1 MIRKLTTSR
10 DNEQICTAIETDLS
24 KAFDCIGCDL
34 LIAKL
39 NVYGFDKKALKLI
52 YDYIKGLRNLKWIL
66 YSVVNYIF
74 LMVFQKDPCL
84 VPCYNLW

>member
-1 MIRKLTTSR
+1 MIGKLKTSR

-39 NVYGFDKKALKLI
+39 NAYGFDKKALKLI
-52 YDYIKGLRNLKWIL
+52 YDYLKDLRNLKWTL

-74 LMVFQKDPCL
+74 LIVFQKDPR
-84 VPCYNLW
+84 

>member
-1 MIRKLTTSR
+1 MIGKLKTSR

-39 NVYGFDKKALKLI
+39 NVYRFDKKALKLI
-52 YDYIKGLRNLKWIL
+52 YDYLKGLKTLN
-66 YSVVNYIF
+66 SVVSYIF

-84 VPCYNLW
+84 LPCYLI

>member
-1 MIRKLTTSR
+1 MIGKLKTSR

-39 NVYGFDKKALKLI
+39 NAYGFDKKALKLI
-52 YDYIKGLRNLKWIL
+52 YDYLKDLRNLKWTL

-74 LMVFQKDPCL
+74 LIVFQKDPRL
-84 VPCYNLW
+84 LPCYLI

>member
-1 MIRKLTTSR
+1 MIGKLKTSR

-39 NVYGFDKKALKLI
+39 NAYGFDKKALKII
-52 YDYIKGLRNLKWIL
+52 YDYLKDLRNLKWTL

-74 LMVFQKDPCL
+74 LIVFQKDPRL
-84 VPCYNLW
+84 LPCYLI

>member
-1 MIRKLTTSR
+1 MIGKLKTSR
-10 DNEQICTAIETDLS
+10 GNKQICTAIETDLS

-52 YDYIKGLRNLKWIL
+52 YDYLKGLRNLKWTL
-66 YSVVNYIF
+66 YSVVSYIF
-74 LMVFQKDPCL
+74 LMVFEKDPCL
-84 VPCYNLW
+84 LPCYLI

>member
-1 MIRKLTTSR
+1 MIRKLKTSR

-39 NVYGFDKKALKLI
+39 NAYGFDKKALKLI
-52 YDYIKGLRNLKWIL
+52 YDYLKDLRNLKWTL

-74 LMVFQKDPCL
+74 LIVFQKDPRL
-84 VPCYNLW
+84 LPCYLI